1 MSDKRSGKWFDCVLE
16 YSYGNYSKDGA
27 SYKDEGKGKETF
39 SSASLKDAK
48 ETAGFFL
55 KHRAAELMIAKK
67 FLLDGGMKSNRFTHA
82 SLTMKKNGGRGKK
95 HFFLLNYNQ
104 RNFGKVS
111 FSGSLF
117 TGNKHWG

>member
-16 YSYGNYSKDGA
+16 YNYGNYSKDGA
-27 SYKDEGKGKETF
+27 SHKDEGKGKETF
-39 SSASLKDAK
+39 SSTSLKDAK

-67 FLLDGGMKSNRFTHA
+67 FLLDGGEKSNCFTHA
-82 SLTMKKNGGRGKK
+82 SLAVEKNDGHGKK
-95 HFFLLNYNQ
+95 HFFLLNHHYS
-104 RNFGKVS
+104 NFGKVS

-117 TGNKHWG
+117 KGKKYWK